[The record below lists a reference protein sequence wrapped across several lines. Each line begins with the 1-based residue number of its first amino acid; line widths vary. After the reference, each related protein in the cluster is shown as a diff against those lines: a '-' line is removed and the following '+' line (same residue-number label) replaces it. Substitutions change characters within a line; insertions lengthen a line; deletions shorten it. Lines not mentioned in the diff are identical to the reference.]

1 MTAIHEIRLDLWKD
15 ELANYAKR
23 MAKWM
28 HEWMDIINTA
38 DDIIEESGMVS
49 NNFQAKKG
57 FQINFREKGL
67 RVPEY
72 SLKTNQ
78 S

>member
-1 MTAIHEIRLDLWKD
+1 
-15 ELANYAKR
+15 

-57 FQINFREKGL
+57 FRINFRQKGL
-67 RVPEY
+67 RVPDSGTPSN